1 MSTSSIVVSALKD
14 SRLSNTAIA
23 NATGICSL
31 SISHYR
37 RGVRTPNHVNTKKL
51 AAFLGVV
58 DVEAEDL
65 SSLQINH
72 YEEIIRKQN
81 ETIDRLMAAIAHLT
95 GTKNNSFD
103 RS

>member
-1 MSTSSIVVSALKD
+1 MITSSIVVSALND

-37 RGVRTPNHVNTKKL
+37 RGVRTPNHVNSKKL

-58 DVEAEDL
+58 DVDAEDL
-65 SSLQINH
+65 SSRQINH

-81 ETIDRLMAAIAHLT
+81 ETINRLMAAIAHLT

>member
-1 MSTSSIVVSALKD
+1 MITSSIVVSALKD

-58 DVEAEDL
+58 DVDAEDL

>member
-1 MSTSSIVVSALKD
+1 MITSSIVVSALKD

-58 DVEAEDL
+58 DVDAEDL

-81 ETIDRLMAAIAHLT
+81 ETINRLMAAIAHLT

>member
-1 MSTSSIVVSALKD
+1 MITSSIVVSALKD

-23 NATGICSL
+23 NATGICAL

-58 DVEAEDL
+58 DVDAEEL

>member
-1 MSTSSIVVSALKD
+1 MITSSIVVSALKD

-58 DVEAEDL
+58 DVDAEEL

>member
-1 MSTSSIVVSALKD
+1 MITSSIVVSALKD

-58 DVEAEDL
+58 DVDAEDL
-65 SSLQINH
+65 SSRQINH

>member
-1 MSTSSIVVSALKD
+1 MITSSIVVSALKD

-58 DVEAEDL
+58 DVDAEDL
-65 SSLQINH
+65 SSRQINH

-81 ETIDRLMAAIAHLT
+81 ETINRLMAAIAHLT